1 MGKKSVIYDCMDNC
15 IVCASPYVEIHH
27 IFYGTAN
34 RKISDKYGYVM
45 PLCNEHHTGS
55 TGIHR
60 NRAFDIEVKKD
71 AQKHFEAH
79 FGPRN
84 EFIKVF
90 GKSYL

>member
-15 IVCASPYVEIHH
+15 IVCGSPYVEIHH
-27 IFYGTAN
+27 IFYGNAN
-34 RKISDKYGYVM
+34 RKISDRMGYLL
-45 PLCNEHHTGS
+45 PLCKEHHTGS
-55 TGIHR
+55 TGIHFDK
-60 NRAFDIEVKKD
+60 AFDIEIKKD

-79 FGPRN
+79 YGPRN